1 MGIAAAERPEY
12 ERILKSELDTGL
24 LVYTPRGCPARRSR
38 NGRSMIDTR
47 NVCIEVPKFDLA
59 VILAFN
65 AALWTV
71 GIAVALAV
79 L

>member
-1 MGIAAAERPEY
+1 MWATAAERYAY
-12 ERILKSELDTGL
+12 ERILKSEPDKGL
-24 LVYTPRGCPARRSR
+24 LVYRLRGCPARRSR

-47 NVCIEVPKFDLA
+47 NVCIEVPEFDLP

-71 GIAVALAV
+71 VIAVLLV
-79 L
+79 LL

>member
-1 MGIAAAERPEY
+1 
-12 ERILKSELDTGL
+12 
-24 LVYTPRGCPARRSR
+24 
-38 NGRSMIDTR
+38 MIDTR
-47 NVCIEVPKFDLA
+47 NVCIEVPEFDLP

-71 GIAVALAV
+71 LIAVLLVV